1 MKIGRRR
8 ECIVEKKRKPH
19 PCVWQGWGCV
29 HDLISMGLNER
40 CPLCMGRTVY
50 FENFVTVTFQHLPH
64 VGETGLPKKISRYLS
79 HVRKTDAR
87 INSIVGSIHEAASL
101 ACGKKEP
108 SQGCGSFSR
117 YARVPV
123 STTVALYSR
132 VLCGLRGRIGSG
144 SPSPYRC

>member
-1 MKIGRRR
+1 MNVLSK
-8 ECIVEKKRKPH
+8 KKRKPR

-101 ACGKKEP
+101 ACGKKSSPRDVVRFPVMQEFPFQRP
-108 SQGCGSFSR
+108 SPYTVGS
-117 YARVPV
+117 YVV
-123 STTVALYSR
+123 SAGV
-132 VLCGLRGRIGSG
+132 IGSG